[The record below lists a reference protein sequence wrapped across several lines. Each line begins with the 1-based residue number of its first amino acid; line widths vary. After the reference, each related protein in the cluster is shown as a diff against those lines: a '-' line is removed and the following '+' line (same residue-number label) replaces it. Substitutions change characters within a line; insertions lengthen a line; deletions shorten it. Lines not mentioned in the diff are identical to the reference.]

1 MILGWCEVTFSI
13 FFVSKIPCKVAKI
26 IVHFRWF
33 MIYSFLLFIEYTIN
47 RIPYGFRIF
56 WWQRFTKNEFF
67 LSFIV
72 SLHCFLSSRYIWC
85 SFGLLLSRDFIR
97 DSSNFWRSIMMEGS
111 FFMVGSLTMVGSL
124 IYHSV
129 KTSSIKHGIANLI
142 TTQSVTVKLIQ
153 QDLFY

>member
-1 MILGWCEVTFSI
+1 
-13 FFVSKIPCKVAKI
+13 
-26 IVHFRWF
+26 
-33 MIYSFLLFIEYTIN
+33 
-47 RIPYGFRIF
+47 
-56 WWQRFTKNEFF
+56 
-67 LSFIV
+67 
-72 SLHCFLSSRYIWC
+72 
-85 SFGLLLSRDFIR
+85 
-97 DSSNFWRSIMMEGS
+97 MEGS